1 MANNDSVKKEGK
13 KPAVQKSLKKKSTA
27 QKPVSAF
34 SSSSSEGEEE
44 DNPTTSRKAQN
55 LPGDMRF
62 RPGSS
67 AFNSSCSGGSS
78 NGGTQARS
86 NTPPS
91 SGQIKGSPDNS
102 PRTKEKHRN
111 AALDSLHG
119 KKPKK

>member
-13 KPAVQKSLKKKSTA
+13 KPAVQKSTKKKSTA

-67 AFNSSCSGGSS
+67 AFNSSCSGGS

-91 SGQIKGSPDNS
+91 SGPIKRSPSNS

-111 AALDSLHG
+111 DALNSLDG
-119 KKPKK
+119 KKSKK

>member
-91 SGQIKGSPDNS
+91 SGKTDI
-102 PRTKEKHRN
+102 
-111 AALDSLHG
+111 
-119 KKPKK
+119 